1 MIEII
6 IEFFGQLA
14 LELSDDIKVSK
25 PVRLFLVSL
34 VFIPLTVL
42 LVFFSV
48 KMFLTHDALLGMIF
62 AVFSLI
68 SNGVLFWLCRKIYKR
83 K

>member
-14 LELSDDIKVSK
+14 LELSGDNKISK
-25 PVRLFLVSL
+25 PVRLFLVSI

-42 LVFFSV
+42 FIFFGV
-48 KMFLTHDALLGMIF
+48 KMFLANNALLGMIF

-68 SNGVLFWLCRKIYKR
+68 SIGVLIWLCQKIYKR